1 AGGRRRFRDRRPG
14 RASGGDAGAGRRDAR
29 QHTAERQRAV
39 AAAARNPD
47 DAPRS
52 PGLQGKDRRAGRSAR
67 AQPLLDRRRRGALGR
82 SGRHRHGRGAR
93 RVRLADTAA
102 PRPDEPPRSGAAW
115 RMAGRSQCPV
125 PERDRPRA
133 SPRAHGRAEEEATE
147 RVVER
152 TRDAYETARARMVE
166 EQLVQRGVTDDRV
179 LSAMRRVP
187 SHLFVE
193 GPLRDRA
200 HGDHPLPIGE
210 EQTISQPYIV
220 GLMSRLLELRGQE
233 KVLEVGTGSGYQTA
247 VLAELAR
254 RVCSIER
261 LPRLAERA
269 RALLEQL
276 GYDNVWVRVGS
287 GTLGWPDEAPFDR
300 ILVTAG
306 GPSIPPPLF
315 QQLGEGGRMVVPV
328 GDVANQTLTVVEK
341 VRGEMKTRLCGECKF
356 VKLVGKYA
364 WET

>member
-1 AGGRRRFRDRRPG
+1 
-14 RASGGDAGAGRRDAR
+14 
-29 QHTAERQRAV
+29 
-39 AAAARNPD
+39 
-47 DAPRS
+47 
-52 PGLQGKDRRAGRSAR
+52 
-67 AQPLLDRRRRGALGR
+67 
-82 SGRHRHGRGAR
+82 
-93 RVRLADTAA
+93 
-102 PRPDEPPRSGAAW
+102 
-115 RMAGRSQCPV
+115 
-125 PERDRPRA
+125 
-133 SPRAHGRAEEEATE
+133 
-147 RVVER
+147 VER
-152 TRDAYETARARMVE
+152 TRDAYETARTRMVE
-166 EQLVQRGVTDDRV
+166 EQLVHRGVTDERV
-179 LSAMRRVP
+179 LTAMRRVP
-187 SHLFVE
+187 RHLFVE

-220 GLMSRLLELRGQE
+220 GFMTQLLELRGQE

-247 VLAELAR
+247 VLAELTR
-254 RVCSIER
+254 RVCTIER

-341 VRGEMKTRLCGECKF
+341 VRGEMKTRPCGDCKF

-364 WET
+364 WEA

>member
-1 AGGRRRFRDRRPG
+1 
-14 RASGGDAGAGRRDAR
+14 
-29 QHTAERQRAV
+29 
-39 AAAARNPD
+39 
-47 DAPRS
+47 
-52 PGLQGKDRRAGRSAR
+52 
-67 AQPLLDRRRRGALGR
+67 
-82 SGRHRHGRGAR
+82 
-93 RVRLADTAA
+93 
-102 PRPDEPPRSGAAW
+102 
-115 RMAGRSQCPV
+115 
-125 PERDRPRA
+125 
-133 SPRAHGRAEEEATE
+133 
-147 RVVER
+147 VER
-152 TRDAYETARARMVE
+152 TRDAYEASRARMVE
-166 EQLVQRGVTDDRV
+166 EQLVHRGVTDERV
-179 LSAMRRVP
+179 LAAMRRIP
-187 SHLFVE
+187 RHLFVE
-193 GPLRDRA
+193 EPLRDRA

-220 GLMSRLLELRGQE
+220 GFMTQLLELRGQE

-269 RALLEQL
+269 RGLLEQL

-315 QQLGEGGRMVVPV
+315 QQLVEGGRMVVPV

-341 VRGEMKTRLCGECKF
+341 IRGEMKTRSYGDCKF

>member
-1 AGGRRRFRDRRPG
+1 M
-14 RASGGDAGAGRRDAR
+14 
-29 QHTAERQRAV
+29 ERI
-39 AAAARNPD
+39 
-47 DAPRS
+47 
-52 PGLQGKDRRAGRSAR
+52 
-67 AQPLLDRRRRGALGR
+67 
-82 SGRHRHGRGAR
+82 
-93 RVRLADTAA
+93 
-102 PRPDEPPRSGAAW
+102 
-115 RMAGRSQCPV
+115 
-125 PERDRPRA
+125 
-133 SPRAHGRAEEEATE
+133 
-147 RVVER
+147 
-152 TRDAYETARARMVE
+152 RDAYETARARMVE
-166 EQLVQRGVTDDRV
+166 EQLVQRGITDERD

-187 SHLFVE
+187 RHLFVE
-193 GPLRDRA
+193 VPLRERA

-220 GLMSRLLELRGQE
+220 GLMSQLLELRGQE

-269 RALLEQL
+269 RTLLEHL

-341 VRGEMKTRLCGECKF
+341 VRGEMKTRSCGDCKF

-364 WET
+364 WDA

>member
-1 AGGRRRFRDRRPG
+1 
-14 RASGGDAGAGRRDAR
+14 
-29 QHTAERQRAV
+29 
-39 AAAARNPD
+39 
-47 DAPRS
+47 
-52 PGLQGKDRRAGRSAR
+52 
-67 AQPLLDRRRRGALGR
+67 
-82 SGRHRHGRGAR
+82 
-93 RVRLADTAA
+93 
-102 PRPDEPPRSGAAW
+102 
-115 RMAGRSQCPV
+115 
-125 PERDRPRA
+125 
-133 SPRAHGRAEEEATE
+133 
-147 RVVER
+147 VER
-152 TRDAYETARARMVE
+152 TRDAYDTARARMVE
-166 EQLVQRGVTDDRV
+166 DQLVQRGVTDERV
-179 LSAMRRVP
+179 LATMRRVP
-187 SHLFVE
+187 RHLFVE
-193 GPLRDRA
+193 EPLRDRA

-220 GLMSRLLELRGQE
+220 GLMTQLLELRGQE

-276 GYDNVWVRVGS
+276 GHDNVWVRVGS

-341 VRGEMKTRLCGECKF
+341 VRGEMKTRLCGDCKF

>member
-1 AGGRRRFRDRRPG
+1 
-14 RASGGDAGAGRRDAR
+14 
-29 QHTAERQRAV
+29 
-39 AAAARNPD
+39 
-47 DAPRS
+47 
-52 PGLQGKDRRAGRSAR
+52 
-67 AQPLLDRRRRGALGR
+67 
-82 SGRHRHGRGAR
+82 
-93 RVRLADTAA
+93 
-102 PRPDEPPRSGAAW
+102 
-115 RMAGRSQCPV
+115 
-125 PERDRPRA
+125 
-133 SPRAHGRAEEEATE
+133 
-147 RVVER
+147 
-152 TRDAYETARARMVE
+152 MVE
-166 EQLVQRGVTDDRV
+166 EQLVQRGITDERV

-187 SHLFVE
+187 RHLFVE
-193 GPLRDRA
+193 VPLRERA

-220 GLMSRLLELRGQE
+220 GLMSQLLELRGQE

-269 RALLEQL
+269 RTLLEHL

-315 QQLGEGGRMVVPV
+315 QQLCEGGRMVVPV

-341 VRGEMKTRLCGECKF
+341 VRGEMKTRSCGDCKF

-364 WET
+364 WEA

>member
-1 AGGRRRFRDRRPG
+1 
-14 RASGGDAGAGRRDAR
+14 
-29 QHTAERQRAV
+29 
-39 AAAARNPD
+39 
-47 DAPRS
+47 
-52 PGLQGKDRRAGRSAR
+52 
-67 AQPLLDRRRRGALGR
+67 
-82 SGRHRHGRGAR
+82 
-93 RVRLADTAA
+93 
-102 PRPDEPPRSGAAW
+102 
-115 RMAGRSQCPV
+115 M
-125 PERDRPRA
+125 
-133 SPRAHGRAEEEATE
+133 
-147 RVVER
+147 ER
-152 TRDAYETARARMVE
+152 TRDAYESSRARMVE
-166 EQLVQRGVTDDRV
+166 EQLVHRGVTDERV
-179 LSAMRRVP
+179 LAAMRRIP
-187 SHLFVE
+187 RHLFVE
-193 GPLRDRA
+193 EPLRDRA

-220 GLMSRLLELRGQE
+220 GFMTQLLELRGQE

-269 RALLEQL
+269 RGLLEQL

-315 QQLGEGGRMVVPV
+315 QQLVEGGRMVVPV

-341 VRGEMKTRLCGECKF
+341 IRGEMKTRSYGDCKF

>member
-1 AGGRRRFRDRRPG
+1 
-14 RASGGDAGAGRRDAR
+14 
-29 QHTAERQRAV
+29 
-39 AAAARNPD
+39 
-47 DAPRS
+47 
-52 PGLQGKDRRAGRSAR
+52 
-67 AQPLLDRRRRGALGR
+67 
-82 SGRHRHGRGAR
+82 
-93 RVRLADTAA
+93 
-102 PRPDEPPRSGAAW
+102 
-115 RMAGRSQCPV
+115 
-125 PERDRPRA
+125 
-133 SPRAHGRAEEEATE
+133 
-147 RVVER
+147 
-152 TRDAYETARARMVE
+152 MVE
-166 EQLVQRGVTDDRV
+166 EQLVQRGVTDERV
-179 LSAMRRVP
+179 LASMRRIP
-187 SHLFVE
+187 RHLFVE
-193 GPLRDRA
+193 EPLRDRA

-220 GLMSRLLELRGQE
+220 GFMTQLLELRGQE

-269 RALLEQL
+269 RGLLEQL

-315 QQLGEGGRMVVPV
+315 QQLADGGRMVVPV

-341 VRGEMKTRLCGECKF
+341 VRGEMKTRSHGDCKF